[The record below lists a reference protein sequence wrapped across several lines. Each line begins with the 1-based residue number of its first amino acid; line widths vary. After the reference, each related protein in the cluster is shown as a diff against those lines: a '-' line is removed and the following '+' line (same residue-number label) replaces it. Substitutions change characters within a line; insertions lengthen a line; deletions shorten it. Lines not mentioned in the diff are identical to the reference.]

1 MERNQLRSVLLWN
14 AGAAHAPPLDPCPLW
29 LLARTI
35 PWSGVSAS
43 GSWSLAGC
51 FKVVRRASSPRP
63 ELPSPRSSTP
73 GDEKGR
79 GEPSLQLSPNTEC
92 GGDESVLP
100 EAVPVETSLLGSDPW
115 GRSSQ
120 EVAADVGEKL
130 PCLYRKST
138 KKTEESTSAGPW
150 RRKA

>member
-1 MERNQLRSVLLWN
+1 GPRALERNQLRSALLWN

-29 LLARTI
+29 LFARTI

-43 GSWSLAGC
+43 GSWSLAEC
-51 FKVVRRASSPRP
+51 FKFVRRASSARP
-63 ELPSPRSSTP
+63 ELPSQRSSTP

-115 GRSSQ
+115 GEAAKKSQ
-120 EVAADVGEKL
+120 LSWVKRYPL
-130 PCLYRKST
+130 ISICQ
-138 KKTEESTSAGPW
+138 
-150 RRKA
+150 